1 MVSLLNT
8 RGAVQLQGVYF
19 EGYDV
24 AHDGNANSND
34 DNDDEEEEALQAL
47 QDICLPVA
55 KCYNIVGFYQDFIL
69 IMQESH

>member
-47 QDICLPVA
+47 
-55 KCYNIVGFYQDFIL
+55 
-69 IMQESH
+69 